1 MSRTSCSLTGADP
14 ILTMRT
20 EERLVV
26 LRRSPSLTTIAIMA
40 ATDVNQVTLYFSIA
54 EIYSFASNWGNMDD
68 TILLTFW
75 ITGAVFVAICFFVA
89 YCVWKYSYKKE
100 RRAEYKPEDKKLES
114 RLTWATAI
122 GVAALLAPGLVVWNQ
137 YVTVPENA
145 YKVEVFAYQWGWKYR
160 LPGEDNILGKTDIK
174 YISDE
179 NPFGLILEDPNGK
192 DDLLVD
198 EQELHV
204 LKDRPVKFELR
215 TIDVLHNFYVPQ
227 FRGKMDMVPGIVTY
241 YWLTPTRVGDFE
253 VLCAEYCGTGHYA
266 MRGRVIVDEEKDYK
280 KWEAKQITFEKM
292 LAKSKKN
299 DNLQLVK
306 KEK

>member
-1 MSRTSCSLTGADP
+1 
-14 ILTMRT
+14 
-20 EERLVV
+20 
-26 LRRSPSLTTIAIMA
+26 
-40 ATDVNQVTLYFSIA
+40 
-54 EIYSFASNWGNMDD
+54 MDD

-89 YCVWKYSYKKE
+89 YCVWKFSYKKE

-160 LPGEDNILGKTDIK
+160 LPGEDGKLGKTDIK
-174 YISDE
+174 YINDD
-179 NPFGLILEDPNGK
+179 NPFGLIIEDPNGK

-198 EQELHV
+198 ADELHV

-227 FRGKMDMVPGIVTY
+227 FRGKMDMVPGIITY

>member
-1 MSRTSCSLTGADP
+1 MAP
-14 ILTMRT
+14 IAFHFWSPWWWT
-20 EERLVV
+20 EV
-26 LRRSPSLTTIAIMA
+26 
-40 ATDVNQVTLYFSIA
+40 
-54 EIYSFASNWGNMDD
+54 ASNWGNMDD

-89 YCVWKYSYKKE
+89 YCVWKYSYRKD
-100 RRAEYKPEDKKLES
+100 RRAEYKPEDKKLS

-122 GVAALLAPGLVVWNQ
+122 SCSIISSWTSCLESICYSSKRCIQSKKCLLTNGAGNIVPG
-137 YVTVPENA
+137 
-145 YKVEVFAYQWGWKYR
+145 K
-160 LPGEDNILGKTDIK
+160 DNILGKTDIK
-174 YISDE
+174 YINDE

-192 DDLLVD
+192 DDLLLID
-198 EQELHV
+198 AQELHV

-266 MRGRVIVDEEKDYK
+266 MRGRVIVDEER
-280 KWEAKQITFEKM
+280 
-292 LAKSKKN
+292 
-299 DNLQLVK
+299 LQEMGGK
-306 KEK
+306 TNNF